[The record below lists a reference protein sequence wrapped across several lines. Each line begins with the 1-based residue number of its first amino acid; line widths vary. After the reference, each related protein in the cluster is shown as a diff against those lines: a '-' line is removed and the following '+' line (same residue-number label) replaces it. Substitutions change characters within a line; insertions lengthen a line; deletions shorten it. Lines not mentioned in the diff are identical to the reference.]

1 MTLQKKK
8 RPPKM
13 KRRCR
18 VLYQSHTPGSCLS
31 RSAVWCFA
39 APGAGGKGG
48 DGGGVGQWGGVR
60 GSHNAAFSA
69 HPRDASSV
77 TTTHD
82 PSLPAP
88 TASLAPPRCRGS
100 KERSALLSP
109 ARRAGSERFAA
120 HEMDRPARH
129 ASTGVFL
136 GRIVFI
142 ASGQDI
148 HHFNLHQHTLRG
160 HRKAVTPWT
169 TIP

>member
-1 MTLQKKK
+1 MTLQKKGVQNEN
-8 RPPKM
+8 KM
-13 KRRCR
+13 PGIISILYTRLVHVPLGRLVFCRARCR
-18 VLYQSHTPGSCLS
+18 RERRR
-31 RSAVWCFA
+31 RS
-39 APGAGGKGG
+39 
-48 DGGGVGQWGGVR
+48 GVGQWGGVH

-77 TTTHD
+77 TTTHST
-82 PSLPAP
+82 SLPAP
-88 TASLAPPRCRGS
+88 TASLASPQCRGS

-120 HEMDRPARH
+120 HETDRPARH

-136 GRIVFI
+136 GRIVFM

-160 HRKAVTPWT
+160 HRKAVKSWT
-169 TIP
+169 TIL